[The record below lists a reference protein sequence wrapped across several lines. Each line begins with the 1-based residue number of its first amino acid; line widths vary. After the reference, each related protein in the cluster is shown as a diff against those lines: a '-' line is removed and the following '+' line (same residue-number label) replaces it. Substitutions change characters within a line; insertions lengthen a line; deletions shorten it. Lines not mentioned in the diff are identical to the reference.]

1 MYFTGMSSLNPYN
14 SQMMYIISFSFYIT
28 KAGSESLKKKTPAV
42 EVLGSEL
49 LKLFNPLR
57 VSFSTVKGG

>member
-14 SQMMYIISFSFYIT
+14 SLMYIISSSFYIT

-42 EVLGSEL
+42 GVLGSEL

>member
-14 SQMMYIISFSFYIT
+14 SLMYIISSSFYIT

>member
-14 SQMMYIISFSFYIT
+14 SLMYIISSSFYIT

-42 EVLGSEL
+42 EVLGSAL

>member
-1 MYFTGMSSLNPYN
+1 MYFTGMSSLNAYN
-14 SQMMYIISFSFYIT
+14 SLMMYIISSSFYIT

-49 LKLFNPLR
+49 SKLLNPLR

>member
-1 MYFTGMSSLNPYN
+1 MYFAGMSSLNPSN
-14 SQMMYIISFSFYIT
+14 SLMMYIISSSFYIT
-28 KAGSESLKKKTPAV
+28 KAGSESLKEKAHAV